1 MWNFGRAYQS
11 GQKESSIL
19 KMDNRFG
26 SGGLVSAEKTNT
38 NLYPNRWNSVN
49 KNKNSDEYMYIE
61 IICILP
67 KLNISFE
74 YHRLFGFSNVC
85 IRWSYLYF
93 SRSRFLQIKNIY
105 SMKKAEL

>member
-38 NLYPNRWNSVN
+38 NLYPNRWDFVN
-49 KNKNSDEYMYIE
+49 KNK
-61 IICILP
+61 
-67 KLNISFE
+67 KF
-74 YHRLFGFSNVC
+74 R
-85 IRWSYLYF
+85 
-93 SRSRFLQIKNIY
+93 
-105 SMKKAEL
+105 

>member
-61 IICILP
+61 IICI
-67 KLNISFE
+67 
-74 YHRLFGFSNVC
+74 
-85 IRWSYLYF
+85 
-93 SRSRFLQIKNIY
+93 IKYII
-105 SMKKAEL
+105 